1 MLIAQ
6 RLEKIKQILEEQKSV
21 SIEELAEKLH
31 ISKDTVR
38 RDLIKLEN
46 KKVLRR
52 THGGAVLANK
62 EAEIFDYVQRSAK
75 YYPVKQKIAK
85 KVRQVIKDD
94 ASIIFD
100 SSTTVEAVIRQL
112 SDRKIHAITNSLT
125 HAQLLASFEKTTIS
139 MLPGTLHKEQLF
151 LYGADTIDKLSQF
164 RADYTLLG
172 IFALSKE
179 GLFIHTEEEG
189 LVKRKMIQQG
199 NFVIAAADH
208 TKLGTTGFF
217 KVGDLSDLDLLITDR
232 KPEEELLAKLTE
244 ANVEIMIT
252 EEEKTK

>member
-6 RLEKIKQILEEQKSV
+6 RLEKIKQILEKEKSV
-21 SIEELAEKLH
+21 SIEELAETLA

-46 KKVLRR
+46 KQVVKR
-52 THGGAVLANK
+52 THGGAVLATK

-75 YYPVKQKIAK
+75 YYPIKQKIAK
-85 KVRQVIKDD
+85 KVREVIPNDV
-94 ASIIFD
+94 SVLFD
-100 SSTTVEAVIRQL
+100 SSTTVEAVIREL

-125 HAQLLASFEKTTIS
+125 HAQLLAGFEKTTIS

-164 RADYTLLG
+164 RTDYTLLG
-172 IFALSKE
+172 VFALSKE

-189 LVKRKMIQQG
+189 LVKRKMVQQG

-217 KVGDLSDLDLLITDR
+217 KVCELSEIDLLITDR
-232 KPEEELLAKLTE
+232 TPEKELLAKLTE
-244 ANVEIMIT
+244 ENVEIMIT
-252 EEEKTK
+252 EKRKNQ